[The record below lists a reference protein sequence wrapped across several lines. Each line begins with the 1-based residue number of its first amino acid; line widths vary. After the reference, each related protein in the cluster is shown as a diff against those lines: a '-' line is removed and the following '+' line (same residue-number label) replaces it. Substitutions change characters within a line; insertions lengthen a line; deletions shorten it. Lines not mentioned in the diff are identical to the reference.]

1 MNQKGWMLIL
11 LVIVGISL
19 IPVPVFAERVISIEK
34 TIPTESEKL
43 VRVFSDLEAYP
54 QILPKNIESSTILNE
69 EENIARMTFRLEGI
83 WIDADIKYLSPSS
96 DISIIEVVSGDLKG
110 TKLTGI
116 FTDIQ
121 DSEINEATLV
131 KANLELK
138 TSWYISLV
146 TMFITDENIES
157 MLNTVLGEFSNY
169 ANNPQPAQSIEKE
182 NEKTCFRF
190 LVWCW

>member
-1 MNQKGWMLIL
+1 VNQKGWMLIL

-121 DSEINEATLV
+121 DSQINEATLV

>member
-1 MNQKGWMLIL
+1 MGSRRQNQSLVQCFSLASRADRHLLGSSHVWPDGLFCCPVLPLLTVARWHLNQKISLII

-83 WIDADIKYLSPSS
+83 RHQNCKPKCAK
-96 DISIIEVVSGDLKG
+96 
-110 TKLTGI
+110 
-116 FTDIQ
+116 
-121 DSEINEATLV
+121 
-131 KANLELK
+131 
-138 TSWYISLV
+138 
-146 TMFITDENIES
+146 
-157 MLNTVLGEFSNY
+157 
-169 ANNPQPAQSIEKE
+169 
-182 NEKTCFRF
+182 
-190 LVWCW
+190 

>member
-1 MNQKGWMLIL
+1 VNQKGWMLIL

-146 TMFITDENIES
+146 TMFITDKNIES

>member
-19 IPVPVFAERVISIEK
+19 IPVPVFAERIISIEK

-121 DSEINEATLV
+121 DSQINEATLV

-146 TMFITDENIES
+146 TMFFTDENIES

-169 ANNPQPAQSIEKE
+169 ANNPQPAQTIEKE

>member
-1 MNQKGWMLIL
+1 VNQKGWMLIL

-19 IPVPVFAERVISIEK
+19 IPVPVFAERIISIEK
-34 TIPTESEKL
+34 IIPTESEKL

>member
-69 EENIARMTFRLEGI
+69 EENIAKMTFRLGGI
-83 WIDADIKYLSPSS
+83 LIDADIKYLSPSP
-96 DISIIEVVSGDLKG
+96 DISILEVVSGDLKG

>member
-1 MNQKGWMLIL
+1 VNQKGWMLIL

>member
-1 MNQKGWMLIL
+1 VNQKGWMLIL

-169 ANNPQPAQSIEKE
+169 ANNPQPAQTIEKE

>member
-1 MNQKGWMLIL
+1 VNQKGWMLIL

-121 DSEINEATLV
+121 DSQINEATLV

-169 ANNPQPAQSIEKE
+169 ANNPQPAQTIEKE